1 MISIAR
7 VRFFKNGGTFPT
19 FSMLHRKPKPKRLA
33 NEPAPFAVVT
43 RECSCRRPNP
53 SQHGNDNTEL
63 RRQPRHAPCIAVVNI
78 HIHANY
84 ASCRGSIDKRIPHL
98 IVSMLNE
105 CELWNATTGYDGD
118 VWCCC
123 LFWLTTTEKMLN
135 FVPCATQTSLMSFQM
150 MSRHCRGILMLW

>member
-1 MISIAR
+1 MYRLRGLDFLKMAEHFRPS
-7 VRFFKNGGTFPT
+7 PL
-19 FSMLHRKPKPKRLA
+19 LHLKPKPKRQT

-53 SQHGNDNTEL
+53 SQRGNDNTEL
-63 RRQPRHAPCIAVVNI
+63 CRQPRHAPCIAVVNI